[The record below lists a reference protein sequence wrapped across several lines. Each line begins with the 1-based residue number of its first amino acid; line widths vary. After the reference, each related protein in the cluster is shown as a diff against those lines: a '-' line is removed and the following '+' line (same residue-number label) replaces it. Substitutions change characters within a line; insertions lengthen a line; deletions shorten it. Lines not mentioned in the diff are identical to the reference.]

1 MNIAYHL
8 ERSAFFFPDRPAVH
22 DRGREVTYGEL
33 NEQASRI
40 AGVLQGRGLAPGDF
54 VGLCAP
60 NSADWLAIYFGLLKA
75 GAVAVTLSSLL
86 PEEELVRLV
95 RYARPRFFYSAP
107 DKRAALEKLAG
118 DGFAMDFIGDP
129 EDPSWRQGLKKTS
142 GSFRAIDRNR
152 QDTAAILFTGGT
164 TGLPKGVE
172 LSHEN
177 ITVSSHNV
185 SSCERS
191 TEHDRSLCFLPFNHV
206 FGQIHIMNATIF
218 SAGCLEL
225 LPTFDLNLVLE
236 ALSSGRITKFF
247 AVPTIY
253 IRLLGLDRL
262 SEKLRKVR
270 YCFSAAASLPSEI
283 VREWK
288 SVTGLDI
295 YEGYGL
301 TETASAVTYN
311 HTIRHRVGS
320 IGGTVPGVEV
330 QIRDL
335 MGQTLGFDQ
344 EGEICIRGRNVM
356 TGYLNNPEE
365 TAAAFWPE
373 NWFRSGDI
381 GIMTEDGYLSIV
393 DRLKDMIISGGE
405 NVYPREVEEV
415 LYRRDEIQE
424 CAVIGLPDK
433 EWGEKVSA
441 CIVLK
446 PGHSLKVD
454 ELKSYLKMFLAP
466 YKVPKNFLI
475 VAELPKSPA
484 GKTLK
489 RQLRLQVTTETPDA
503 R

>member
-1 MNIAYHL
+1 
-8 ERSAFFFPDRPAVH
+8 
-22 DRGREVTYGEL
+22 
-33 NEQASRI
+33 
-40 AGVLQGRGLAPGDF
+40 
-54 VGLCAP
+54 
-60 NSADWLAIYFGLLKA
+60 
-75 GAVAVTLSSLL
+75 
-86 PEEELVRLV
+86 
-95 RYARPRFFYSAP
+95 
-107 DKRAALEKLAG
+107 
-118 DGFAMDFIGDP
+118 
-129 EDPSWRQGLKKTS
+129 
-142 GSFRAIDRNR
+142 
-152 QDTAAILFTGGT
+152 
-164 TGLPKGVE
+164 
-172 LSHEN
+172 
-177 ITVSSHNV
+177 
-185 SSCERS
+185 
-191 TEHDRSLCFLPFNHV
+191 
-206 FGQIHIMNATIF
+206 MNATIF